1 MASAILSIEGGGQPP
16 VEDNPAVIFADYD
29 GTVID
34 TWTWDNKGSKTKLP
48 IVPTHKG
55 LVFEGWNW
63 TLEDIKNDT
72 TGQVITVGPYYHTE
86 SGLTEIDVEVNE
98 TNGMELQLSVEAT
111 NYTSLDWGD
120 GTSIENIDYPSHI
133 YEAPGK
139 YTIKISGYSGQN
151 VLYHCNS
158 YYNTT
163 YEVKSYIIKAI
174 RYNSGVNN
182 KGCKGK
188 GLKYITIPKT
198 MIQITAFENLGC
210 IQLTVPENARSNS
223 SVFTGKNLKYI
234 AMPKNYFDS
243 SGQPGKIWNGAFN
256 GCSSLQSIYIPENIT
271 SIGNSAFS
279 DCFSLQSIYI
289 PENITSISQNAFRE
303 CSSLQSIN
311 IPNGITSIG
320 DGAFSGCSSLQSIY
334 IPENVTSIGNSAF
347 NECSSLQSIN
357 IPNGITSISN
367 NAFNG
372 CTSLQ
377 SINIPNSITSIIDG
391 AFDDCSSLQSIS
403 IPNSVTSIGNYAF
416 SGCSSINKAII
427 SSSATIGAGV
437 YHFKNYTTFDFSD
450 CSSIPILSSIYAIGG
465 GGAQYIKVIYVPTT
479 LYDEWIKAT
488 NWVLFKDE
496 IKPKGSGLTSFT
508 GKNKLLY
515 NESATLT
522 ATYVADKDP
531 TDITVTASNPDA
543 IEIGQYTI
551 DAVNKTITIPVT
563 SKNVTDTVTVTL
575 NATFDGKVWSK
586 VLSIRIKESF
596 KTPSFTVTD
605 VEGASY
611 NFTLNSNGYYES
623 TNKNVANSAALCKLD
638 ITDLEDTVNIIFD
651 CINSGEANCDFGMI
665 SKINTTLSTTNDKDS
680 YSNLFVDFQGKSSTN
695 VVTKTYPIS
704 AVAACFFTLKF
715 IKDSGSDRG
724 NDSLQF
730 KVRFE

>member
-1 MASAILSIEGGGQPP
+1 MASAILSIEGGGQSP
-16 VEDNPAVIFADYD
+16 VEDNTAVIFADYD

-34 TWTWDNKGSKTKLP
+34 TWTWDNKGSKTELP
-48 IVPTHKG
+48 TVPVHEG

-98 TNGMELQLSVEAT
+98 TNGMELQLSVKES

-120 GTSIENIDYPSHI
+120 GTSIENIKYPSHV
-133 YEAPGK
+133 YEVPGK

-151 VLYHCNS
+151 ALYHGHYHDNQTFYKVNS
-158 YYNTT
+158 Y
-163 YEVKSYIIKAI
+163 IMKAI
-174 RYNSGVNN
+174 RFNSGVDNA
-182 KGCKGK
+182 GCEGK

-198 MIQITAFENLGC
+198 MIKIKQFENLGC
-210 IQLTVPENARSNS
+210 TQLTIPENVKVNYDPFYFNS
-223 SVFTGKNLKYI
+223 KNLKYI
-234 AMPKNYFDS
+234 AMPKNYFNFE
-243 SGQPGKIWNGAFN
+243 GQPTGITWGSFS

-271 SIGNSAFS
+271 SIGSNAFKECS
-279 DCFSLQSIYI
+279 SLQSIYI
-289 PENITSISQNAFRE
+289 PRSITIIEGNVFQDCYSLQSINIPESVTSIGSNAFRDCPSLQSISIPNNVTSIGNYAFQG

-311 IPNGITSIG
+311 IPNS
-320 DGAFSGCSSLQSIY
+320 
-334 IPENVTSIGNSAF
+334 VTSIGNYAF
-347 NECSSLQSIN
+347 HSC
-357 IPNGITSISN
+357 
-367 NAFNG
+367 A
-372 CTSLQ
+372 SLQ
-377 SINIPNSITSIIDG
+377 SINIPNS
-391 AFDDCSSLQSIS
+391 
-403 IPNSVTSIGNYAF
+403 VTSVGNSAF

-427 SSSATIGAGV
+427 SSSAAIGSYV
-437 YHFKNYTTFDFSD
+437 YYFQNYTTFDFSG
-450 CSSIPILSSIYAIGG
+450 CSSIPTLSSSSAIGG
-465 GGAQYIKVIYVPTT
+465 GVQYVKVIYVPLD
-479 LYDEWIKAT
+479 LYNEWIKAT
-488 NWVLFKDE
+488 NWVVFKDK
-496 IKPKGSGLTSFT
+496 IKPNGSGFTSFT
-508 GKNKLLY
+508 GTNKLHY

-522 ATYVADKDP
+522 ATYIADKEL

-551 DAVNKTITIPVT
+551 DAANKTITIPVT
-563 SKNVTDTVTVTL
+563 SKNVIDTVTVTL
-575 NATFDGKVWSK
+575 SATFDGKAQSK
-586 VLSIRIKESF
+586 TLSIKIKESF

-623 TNKNVANSAALCKLD
+623 TNKKVNKSAALCKLD
-638 ITDLEDTVNIIFD
+638 ITDLEDTSKIIFD
-651 CINSGEANCDFGMI
+651 CINSGEANYDFGMI
-665 SKINTTLSTTNDKDS
+665 SKINTTLSTSNNEDS
-680 YSNLFVDFQGKSSTN
+680 ASNLFVNFKGQSSTS

-715 IKDSGSDRG
+715 RKDGAGDSG

>member
-1 MASAILSIEGGGQPP
+1 MASAILSIEGGGQSP
-16 VEDNPAVIFADYD
+16 VEDNTAVIFADYD

-34 TWTWDNKGSKTKLP
+34 TWTWDNKGSKTELP
-48 IVPTHKG
+48 TVPVHEG

-98 TNGMELQLSVEAT
+98 TNGMELQLSVNAHI
-111 NYTSLDWGD
+111 YTSLDWGD
-120 GTSIENIDYPSHI
+120 GTSIENIDYPFHI

-151 VLYHCNS
+151 ILYHCN
-158 YYNTT
+158 YYNNTT
-163 YEVKSYIIKAI
+163 YEVNSYIMKAI
-174 RYNSGVNN
+174 RYNSGIND

-198 MIQITAFENLGC
+198 MIQIEVFANLGC
-210 IQLTVPENARSNS
+210 VQLTVPENARNNNS
-223 SVFTGKNLKYI
+223 IFTGKNLKYI
-234 AMPKNYFDS
+234 AMPKNYFDY
-243 SGQPGKIWNGAFN
+243 SGQPTRI
-256 GCSSLQSIYIPENIT
+256 C
-271 SIGNSAFS
+271 
-279 DCFSLQSIYI
+279 
-289 PENITSISQNAFRE
+289 
-303 CSSLQSIN
+303 
-311 IPNGITSIG
+311 
-320 DGAFSGCSSLQSIY
+320 DGAFGGCLLLQSIY
-334 IPENVTSIGNSAF
+334 IPENVTSIDRTAFRKSPSLQSIHIPENVTNIGDSAF
-347 NECSSLQSIN
+347 EDCSSLQSIN
-357 IPNGITSISN
+357 IPTGVTSIRNYVFS
-367 NAFNG
+367 G
-372 CTSLQ
+372 CSSLQ
-377 SINIPNSITSIIDG
+377 SINIHSGVTSIVNG
-391 AFDDCSSLQSIS
+391 AFRDCTSLQTIN
-403 IPNSVTSIGNYAF
+403 IPSNVTSIGNSAF

-427 SSSATIGAGV
+427 SSSAAIGSYV
-437 YHFKNYTTFDFSD
+437 YEFKNYTTFDFSS
-450 CSSIPILSSIYAIGG
+450 CSSIPTLSSSRSIGG
-465 GGAQYIKVIYVPTT
+465 GIQYVKVIYVPLD

-488 NWVLFKDE
+488 NWVVFKDK
-496 IKPKGSGLTSFT
+496 IKPKGFGLTSFSGT
-508 GKNKLLY
+508 NKLLY

-522 ATYVADKDP
+522 ATYIGDKEP
-531 TDITVTASNPDA
+531 TDITVTASNSDA

-563 SKNVTDTVTVTL
+563 SKNVTDTVAVTL
-575 NATFDGKVWSK
+575 NATFEGKVQSK
-586 VLSIRIKESF
+586 MLSIKIKETF

-623 TNKNVANSAALCKLD
+623 TNKKVNNSAALCKLD
-638 ITDLEDTVNIIFD
+638 ITDLEDTSKIIFD
-651 CINSGEANCDFGMI
+651 CINSGEADFDFGMI
-665 SKINTTLSTTNDKDS
+665 SKINTTLSTTNDEDS
-680 YSNLFVDFQGKSSTN
+680 ASNLFVNFKGQSSTS

-715 IKDSGSDRG
+715 RKDGSGDKG

>member
-48 IVPTHKG
+48 IVPAHEG

-72 TGQVITVGPYYHTE
+72 TGQVITVGPYYHTQ

-98 TNGMELQLSVEAT
+98 TNGMELQLSVGAT
-111 NYTSLDWGD
+111 KYTSLDWGD

-151 VLYHCNS
+151 TLYHSNYYNNKTYTVNS
-158 YYNTT
+158 Y
-163 YEVKSYIIKAI
+163 IMKAI
-174 RYNSGVNN
+174 RFNSGVDDV
-182 KGCKGK
+182 GCKGK
-188 GLKYITIPKT
+188 GIRYITIPKT
-198 MIQITAFENLGC
+198 VIRIETFKNLGC
-210 IQLTVPENARSNS
+210 VQLTVPENARNSNS
-223 SVFTGKNLKYI
+223 IFTSKKLKYI
-234 AMPKNYFDS
+234 AMPKNYFNS
-243 SGQPGKIWNGAFN
+243 SGQQTGIDSSAFKN
-256 GCSSLQSIYIPENIT
+256 CTSLQSIYIPESITYIDRAAFVDCSSLQSISIPNSVTSIRNCAFTNCSSLQSIYIPENIT
-271 SIGNSAFS
+271 SIGDS
-279 DCFSLQSIYI
+279 
-289 PENITSISQNAFRE
+289 
-303 CSSLQSIN
+303 
-311 IPNGITSIG
+311 
-320 DGAFSGCSSLQSIY
+320 
-334 IPENVTSIGNSAF
+334 
-347 NECSSLQSIN
+347 
-357 IPNGITSISN
+357 
-367 NAFNG
+367 
-372 CTSLQ
+372 
-377 SINIPNSITSIIDG
+377 
-391 AFDDCSSLQSIS
+391 
-403 IPNSVTSIGNYAF
+403 AF

-427 SSSATIGAGV
+427 SSSATIGPNV
-437 YHFKNYTTFDFSD
+437 YLFQNYTTFDFSG
-450 CSSIPILSSIYAIGG
+450 CSSVPVLSSSNNLGG
-465 GGAQYIKVIYVPTT
+465 GVQYVKVIYVPLD
-479 LYDEWIKAT
+479 LYNEWIKAT
-488 NWVLFKDE
+488 NWVVFKDK
-496 IKPKGSGLTSFT
+496 IKPKGFGFISFT
-508 GKNKLLY
+508 GTNKLHY

-522 ATYVADKDP
+522 ATYIADKEP

-575 NATFDGKVWSK
+575 SATFDGKVQSK
-586 VLSIRIKESF
+586 MLSIKIKESF

-623 TNKNVANSAALCKLD
+623 TNKKVGNSAALCKLD
-638 ITDLEDTVNIIFD
+638 ITDLEDTEKIIFD
-651 CINSGEANCDFGMI
+651 CINSGEENFDFGMI
-665 SKINTTLSTTNDKDS
+665 SKINTTLSTANSQDS
-680 YSNLFVDFQGKSSTN
+680 ASNLFVSFKEQSSTN

-715 IKDSGSDRG
+715 IKDDSRDLD

>member
-16 VEDNPAVIFADYD
+16 VEENPAVIFADYD

-34 TWTWDNKGSKTKLP
+34 TWTWDNKGSKTELP
-48 IVPTHKG
+48 TVPAHEG

-120 GTSIENIDYPSHI
+120 GTSIENIRFPSHV
-133 YEAPGK
+133 YEVPRK
-139 YTIKISGYSGQN
+139 YTIKISGYDGQN
-151 VLYHCNS
+151 VLRHIN
-158 YYNTT
+158 YYNNSIS
-163 YEVKSYIIKAI
+163 EVDSYIMKAI
-174 RYNSGVNN
+174 RFNSGVNS

-198 MIQITAFENLGC
+198 MIRIETFAKIGC
-210 IQLTVPENARSNS
+210 IQLTVPENARNNG

-234 AMPKNYFDS
+234 AMPKNYFES
-243 SGQPGKIWNGAFN
+243 SGLPTGITSSSFY
-256 GCSSLQSIYIPENIT
+256 GCSSLQSIYVPENIT
-271 SIGNSAFS
+271 RIDGSAFKG
-279 DCFSLQSIYI
+279 CASLQSIYI
-289 PENITSISQNAFRE
+289 PESVTSIGGGVFEGCSSLQLINIPNSITSIGEYVFRE

-311 IPNGITSIG
+311 IPNSITSIG
-320 DGAFSGCSSLQSIY
+320 NYTFYG
-334 IPENVTSIGNSAF
+334 
-347 NECSSLQSIN
+347 CSSLQSIN
-357 IPNGITSISN
+357 IPSGVTNIGTRTFQNCS
-367 NAFNG
+367 
-372 CTSLQ
+372 SLQ
-377 SINIPNSITSIIDG
+377 SINIPE
-391 AFDDCSSLQSIS
+391 
-403 IPNSVTSIGNYAF
+403 SVTSIGTYVF
-416 SGCSSINKAII
+416 SDCSSINKAII
-427 SSSATIGAGV
+427 SSSATIGSSV
-437 YHFKNYTTFDFSD
+437 YNFQNYTTFDFSG
-450 CSSIPILSSIYAIGG
+450 CSSIPTLSSSSAIGG
-465 GGAQYIKVIYVPTT
+465 GVPYVKVIYVPLE
-479 LYDEWIKAT
+479 LYNEWIKAT
-488 NWVLFKDE
+488 NWVVFKDK
-496 IKPKGSGLTSFT
+496 IKPKGFGFASFGGT
-508 GKNKLLY
+508 NKLHY

-522 ATYVADKDP
+522 ATYIGDKEP

-551 DAVNKTITIPVT
+551 DAVNKTIAIPVT

-575 NATFDGKVWSK
+575 NATFDSK
-586 VLSIRIKESF
+586 VQSKMLSIRIKESF

-623 TNKNVANSAALCKLD
+623 TNKKVANSAALCKLD
-638 ITDLEDTVNIIFD
+638 ITDLEDTANIIFD
-651 CINSGEANCDFGMI
+651 CINSGESSYDFGMI
-665 SKINTTLSTTNDKDS
+665 SKINTTLSTTNSEDS
-680 YSNLFVDFQGKSSTN
+680 ASNLFVNFKGQSSTS

-715 IKDSGSDRG
+715 RKDGSGDSG

>member
-34 TWTWDNKGSKTKLP
+34 TWTWDNKGSKTELP
-48 IVPTHKG
+48 TVPAHEG

-72 TGQVITVGPYYHTE
+72 TGQIITVGPYYHTE

-98 TNGMELQLSVEAT
+98 TNGMELQLNIGAT

-120 GTSIENIDYPSHI
+120 GTSIENIYYPSHV
-133 YEAPGK
+133 YEVPGK

-151 VLYHCNS
+151 ILYHCN
-158 YYNTT
+158 YYNNSI
-163 YEVKSYIIKAI
+163 YEVKSYIMKAI
-174 RYNSGVNN
+174 RFNSGVNS

-198 MIQITAFENLGC
+198 MIRIESFANLGC
-210 IQLTVPENARSNS
+210 VQLTVPENARSNGS
-223 SVFTGKNLKYI
+223 IFTGKNLKYI
-234 AMPKNYFDS
+234 AMPKNYFNS
-243 SGQPGKIWNGAFN
+243 SGGPTGITSSSFY
-256 GCSSLQSIYIPENIT
+256 GCSSLQSIYV
-271 SIGNSAFS
+271 
-279 DCFSLQSIYI
+279 
-289 PENITSISQNAFRE
+289 
-303 CSSLQSIN
+303 
-311 IPNGITSIG
+311 
-320 DGAFSGCSSLQSIY
+320 
-334 IPENVTSIGNSAF
+334 PENVTSIDGS
-347 NECSSLQSIN
+347 
-357 IPNGITSISN
+357 
-367 NAFNG
+367 AFNG

-377 SINIPNSITSIIDG
+377 SIYIPESVTSIGGGVFQGCTSLQSIDIPNGVTS
-391 AFDDCSSLQSIS
+391 FSNYTFQNCSSLQSIS
-403 IPNSVTSIGNYAF
+403 IPNSVTNIDVYAFYGCTSLQSINISNSINSIDNNAFGDCSSLQSLNIPESVTSIGNYAF
-416 SGCSSINKAII
+416 QGCSSINKAII
-427 SSSATIGAGV
+427 SSSAAIGSSI
-437 YHFKNYTTFDFSD
+437 YNFQNYTTFDFSG
-450 CSSIPILSSIYAIGG
+450 CSSIPTLSSSSAIGG
-465 GGAQYIKVIYVPTT
+465 GVPHVKVIYVPLD

-488 NWVLFKDE
+488 NWVVFKDK
-496 IKPKGSGLTSFT
+496 IKPKGAGLASF
-508 GKNKLLY
+508 GGVSKLLY

-522 ATYVADKDP
+522 ATYVADNEP

-563 SKNVTDTVTVTL
+563 SKNVIDTVTVTL
-575 NATFDGKVWSK
+575 SATFDGKVQSK
-586 VLSIRIKESF
+586 TLSIKIKESF

-623 TNKNVANSAALCKLD
+623 TNKKVANSAALCKLD
-638 ITDLEDTVNIIFD
+638 IIDLEDTSKIIFD
-651 CINSGEANCDFGMI
+651 CINSGESKYDFGMI
-665 SKINTTLSTTNDKDS
+665 SKINTTLSTTNSEDS
-680 YSNLFVDFQGKSSTN
+680 ASNLFVNFKGQSSTN

-715 IKDSGSDRG
+715 RKDSSSDSG

>member
-16 VEDNPAVIFADYD
+16 VEENPAVIFADYD

-48 IVPTHKG
+48 IVPAHKG

-98 TNGMELQLSVEAT
+98 TDGMELQLSVGAT

-133 YEAPGK
+133 YETPGK

-151 VLYHCNS
+151 TLYHSNYYNNKTYTVNS
-158 YYNTT
+158 Y
-163 YEVKSYIIKAI
+163 IMKAI
-174 RYNSGVNN
+174 RFNSGVDDV
-182 KGCKGK
+182 GCKGK
-188 GLKYITIPKT
+188 GIRYITIPKT
-198 MIQITAFENLGC
+198 VIRIETFKNLGC
-210 IQLTVPENARSNS
+210 VQLTVPENAKNSNS
-223 SVFTGKNLKYI
+223 IFTSKKLKYI
-234 AMPKNYFDS
+234 AMPKNYFNS
-243 SGQPGKIWNGAFN
+243 SGQQTGIDSSAFKN
-256 GCSSLQSIYIPENIT
+256 CTSLQSIYIPESITYIDRAAFSNCSSLQSISIPNSVTSIYDYAFEGCSSQSISISNSVISISSYAFVDCSSLQSISIPNSVTSIRNCAFVNCSSLQSIYIPENIT
-271 SIGNSAFS
+271 SIGDS
-279 DCFSLQSIYI
+279 
-289 PENITSISQNAFRE
+289 
-303 CSSLQSIN
+303 
-311 IPNGITSIG
+311 
-320 DGAFSGCSSLQSIY
+320 
-334 IPENVTSIGNSAF
+334 
-347 NECSSLQSIN
+347 
-357 IPNGITSISN
+357 
-367 NAFNG
+367 
-372 CTSLQ
+372 
-377 SINIPNSITSIIDG
+377 
-391 AFDDCSSLQSIS
+391 
-403 IPNSVTSIGNYAF
+403 AF

-427 SSSATIGAGV
+427 SSSATIGPNV
-437 YHFKNYTTFDFSD
+437 YLFQNYTTFDFSG
-450 CSSIPILSSIYAIGG
+450 CSSVPILSSSNNLGG
-465 GGAQYIKVIYVPTT
+465 GVQYVKVIYVPLD
-479 LYDEWIKAT
+479 LYNEWIKAT
-488 NWVLFKDE
+488 NWVVFKDK
-496 IKPKGSGLTSFT
+496 IKPKGFGFISFT
-508 GKNKLLY
+508 GTNKLHY

-522 ATYVADKDP
+522 ATYIADKEL

-551 DAVNKTITIPVT
+551 DAANKTITIPVT

-575 NATFDGKVWSK
+575 SATFDGKVQSK
-586 VLSIRIKESF
+586 GLSIKIKESF

-623 TNKNVANSAALCKLD
+623 TNKKVGNSAALCKLD
-638 ITDLEDTVNIIFD
+638 ITDLEDTEKIIFD
-651 CINSGEANCDFGMI
+651 CINSGEENFDFGMI
-665 SKINTTLSTTNDKDS
+665 SKINTTLSTTNSEDNA
-680 YSNLFVDFQGKSSTN
+680 SNLFVNFKVQSSTS

-704 AVAACFFTLKF
+704 AVAACFFTIKF
-715 IKDSGSDRG
+715 IKDDSRDLD